1 MNNPGAST
9 APPSTAPL
17 SRAARLLALLAL
29 LCLAGCDLAG
39 AVVTETTGD
48 ATVKAKYTPDKNA
61 SMLVLVE
68 SYGLAVDS
76 DIESQHM
83 ARTLGRALTDQKVA
97 TIVDQQALEK
107 LRDADPAGYNKLTI
121 ADIGRKVGARQVLY
135 VDIQRDEIEKPPGS
149 GQMRGQIEAVI
160 KIVDSASGD
169 TRWPKNE
176 SSEAVRYT
184 SDWVPESDTSTDT
197 DLRAQMADR
206 MAQDISK
213 LFHDYKVDNL
223 EQDQNSPGNAVNF
236 N

>member
-1 MNNPGAST
+1 MIKSAGKILWLGT
-9 APPSTAPL
+9 
-17 SRAARLLALLAL
+17 LLA
-29 LCLAGCDLAG
+29 LAGCDLAG
-39 AVVTETTGD
+39 AVITQSTGE

-76 DIESQHM
+76 EIESAHI
-83 ARTLGRALTDQKVA
+83 ALTLDKALTDQKIA
-97 TIVDQQALEK
+97 TVIDPQSLEK
-107 LRDADPAGYNKLTI
+107 LRDTDPDGYDKLTI

-176 SSEAVRYT
+176 SSEHVRYT
-184 SDWVPESDTSTDT
+184 SDWVPESDSSTDT
-197 DLRAQMADR
+197 DLRAKMADR
-206 MAQDISK
+206 MAEDISK
-213 LFHDYKVDNL
+213 LFHDYKIDSVQ
-223 EQDQNSPGNAVNF
+223 QDSDSPGNAVNVE
-236 N
+236 